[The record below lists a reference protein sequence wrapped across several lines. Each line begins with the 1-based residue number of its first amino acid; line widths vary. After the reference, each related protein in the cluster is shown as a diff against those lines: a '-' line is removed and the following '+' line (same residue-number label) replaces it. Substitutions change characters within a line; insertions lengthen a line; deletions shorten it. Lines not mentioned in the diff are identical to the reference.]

1 MKNIEVEFRF
11 RVSDEKKARE
21 FLDKLEF
28 IKRFRQKDV
37 YFDTEPG
44 DMFKRGIF
52 IRARDGRTL
61 DFKFNLEDVENRHE
75 DCDEHSFALPLSD
88 SDAERLGRLCRRIG
102 IRAPPVISMPGL
114 LMTNDLKEFV
124 VIEKVREKFSDGDF
138 TYTLDDVKGFG
149 LFLEI
154 EAMAMEGSDFSEL
167 KRRMLERIRGLN
179 PKFLPTG
186 YVELF
191 VKKLNP
197 GLYMQGRYLLDEDK
211 Q

>member
-1 MKNIEVEFRF
+1 MRNIEVEFRF
-11 RVSDEKKARE
+11 RVSDERKARE
-21 FLDKLEF
+21 FLDGLEF
-28 IKRFRQKDV
+28 IRRFKQRDV
-37 YFDTEPG
+37 YFDTASG

-88 SDAERLGRLCRRIG
+88 SDAGRLGRLCRGIG
-102 IRAPPVISMPGL
+102 IRAPPVISIPGL
-114 LMTNDLKEFV
+114 LMTNDLQEFV

-154 EAMAMEGSDFSEL
+154 EAMAMEGSDLEEL
-167 KRRMLERIRGLN
+167 KRRMVERIRGLN

-191 VKKLNP
+191 VKKLDP
-197 GLYMQGRYLLDEDK
+197 GLYKQGRYLLDEDK

>member
-1 MKNIEVEFRF
+1 MRNIEVEFRF
-11 RVSDEKKARE
+11 RVTEKKKARE
-21 FLDKLEF
+21 FLESLEF
-28 IKRFRQKDV
+28 IKRSRQKDV
-37 YFDTEPG
+37 YFDTASG

-61 DFKFNLEDVENRHE
+61 DFKFNLKDVENKHE
-75 DCDEHSFALPLSD
+75 HCDEHSFALPLSGN
-88 SDAERLGRLCRRIG
+88 DAGRLVGVCERLG

-114 LMTNDLKEFV
+114 LKTNDLQEFV
-124 VIEKVREKFSDGDF
+124 VIDKVREKFRDEDF
-138 TYTLDDVKGFG
+138 SYTLDYVKGFG

-154 EAMAMEGSDFSEL
+154 EAMAMEDSDLEEL
-167 KRRMLERIRGLN
+167 KRKMLEKIRGLN
-179 PKFLPTG
+179 PSFMPTG

-197 GLYMQGRYLLDEDK
+197 GLYKQGRYLLDEDK